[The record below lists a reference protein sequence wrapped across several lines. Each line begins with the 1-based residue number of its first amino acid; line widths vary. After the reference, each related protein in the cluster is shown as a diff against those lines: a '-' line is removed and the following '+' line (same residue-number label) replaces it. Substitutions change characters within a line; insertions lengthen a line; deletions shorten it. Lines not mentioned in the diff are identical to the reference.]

1 NERVTAGGEV
11 LREIERTAAAQA
23 IEELIAAGVDAIAV
37 CLLHSYAHPRHEQEL
52 RDLIGD
58 LHPGIQVSISSEVA
72 AEFREYERAST
83 TVIDAFVKPVIHTYL
98 LELQDAAARRGVSR
112 VLMMQSNG
120 GLLPAGYI
128 RDHPARTLFSGPAAG
143 VTGAVR
149 VAQAAGIENIITLD
163 MGGTSTDVCLVTG
176 GRREMTGD
184 ATIDR
189 LPIRIPMIDIV
200 TAGAGGGSIAWLD
213 PGGMLQV
220 GPQSAGAHP

>member
-1 NERVTAGGEV
+1 
-11 LREIERTAAAQA
+11 
-23 IEELIAAGVDAIAV
+23 
-37 CLLHSYAHPRHEQEL
+37 
-52 RDLIGD
+52 
-58 LHPGIQVSISSEVA
+58 
-72 AEFREYERAST
+72 
-83 TVIDAFVKPVIHTYL
+83 
-98 LELQDAAARRGVSR
+98 SR

-176 GRREMTGD
+176 GRPEMTGD

-200 TAGAGGGSIAWLD
+200 TVGAGGGSIAWLD

-220 GPQSAGAHP
+220 GPQSAGAHPGPACYGFGGTQATTTDANVVRGLIRPGHFLGGQLTLDVEAAYEAIARTAAMIGR